1 MSKPASKGEARH
13 KACEPCRAKRAYY
26 PGSKPFMKRKA
37 AKARRR
43 AARMEDTSGQTD

>member
-13 KACEPCRAKRAYY
+13 KALSPRRGKRAYY
-26 PGSKPFMKRKA
+26 PGSKPFMKQKA

-43 AARMEDTSGQTD
+43 AARRTDDPSIDR